1 MGTDVLAFEPCGGG
15 LTVNLAVTQTTGN
28 TALTA
33 LGDGR
38 NIRFYNKGPD
48 IVYLRFGTSSSIT
61 ATTASGMP
69 LAAGAIEVLSCGP
82 ALKTPVTVLV
92 VSVTVTVGV
101 SSSLTVK
108 STNVGV
114 SVSPTPFNMAYTPCP
129 EVEYIVADLLEPESV
144 IAAT

>member
-82 ALKTPVTVLV
+82 AMTHVAAITDSGSSKSATIYST
-92 VSVTVTVGV
+92 SGHGV
-101 SSSLTVK
+101 
-108 STNVGV
+108 
-114 SVSPTPFNMAYTPCP
+114 
-129 EVEYIVADLLEPESV
+129 
-144 IAAT
+144 